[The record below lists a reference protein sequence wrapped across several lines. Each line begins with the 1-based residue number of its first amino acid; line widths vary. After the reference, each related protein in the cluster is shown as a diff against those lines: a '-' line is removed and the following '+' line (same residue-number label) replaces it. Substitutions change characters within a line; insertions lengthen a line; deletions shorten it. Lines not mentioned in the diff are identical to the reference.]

1 MRISNDTLRQ
11 AFLSALE
18 AAQKRVADTQNQVST
33 GRRVNTPSDDP
44 VAAARIAQL
53 DSSLARLDQYK
64 SNGTTARNQ
73 LGLEEESL
81 ARAIDNLQSVREL
94 VVQANSDSL
103 NDGDRVLIAQQ
114 LKERRDAL
122 LALANTTN
130 ADGKYLFAGYAE
142 STQPFTVGASGA
154 VTYNGDQGQRTVQV
168 SDTRFIAINDS
179 GSEVFQRIASGN
191 GTFVLAAAA
200 TNTGSGLLGAGTVTD
215 PTAWVTDSYAINF
228 LTPASYEVRDSGGAL
243 VASGTYATGQSIS
256 FRGIDVPLDGAPA
269 AGDSFTVAPS
279 ASQDVFTTLDS
290 LITTLEGSSTG
301 PSGQTDLH
309 NKLGQLLLDVDQGT
323 NNVIEARSKIGAR
336 TRALDE
342 EATLADGFTAQLTQ
356 TLSDVRDLDYAEALS
371 RLSQQ
376 LLGLDA
382 AQKAYAQTQGL
393 SLFRYL

>member
-11 AFLSALE
+11 AFLTALE
-18 AAQKRVADTQNQVST
+18 TAQKRVADTQNQVST

-44 VAAARIAQL
+44 VAASRIAQL

-64 SNGTTARNQ
+64 SNGTMARNQ

-81 ARAIDNLQSVREL
+81 ASVIDNLQSVREL

-103 NDGDRVLIAQQ
+103 NDGDRALIAQQ
-114 LKERRDAL
+114 LRERRDAL

-142 STQPFTVGASGA
+142 STQPFTVDSSGA
-154 VTYNGDQGQRTVQV
+154 VSYNGDQGQRTLQV
-168 SDTRFIAINDS
+168 SDTRFIPINDS
-179 GSEVFQRIASGN
+179 GADVFQRISSGN
-191 GTFVLAAAA
+191 GTFSLSSAAA
-200 TNTGSGLLGAGTVTD
+200 NTGTGLLGAGTVTD
-215 PTAWVTDSYAINF
+215 PTAWVADTYAINF
-228 LTPASYEVRDSGGAL
+228 VTPTSYEVRDSGGAL
-243 VASGTYATGQSIS
+243 IASGTYMSGQSIS
-256 FRGIDVPLDGAPA
+256 FRGIDVPLEGAPA

-279 ASQDVFTTLDS
+279 TSQDVFTTLDT
-290 LITTLEGSSTG
+290 LIAALEGPSSG
-301 PSGQTDLH
+301 PAGQAQLH

-336 TRALDE
+336 SRALDE

-382 AQKAYAQTQGL
+382 AQKAYAETQGL
-393 SLFRYL
+393 SLFKYL